1 MRGSIRKRGSTW
13 QLAVY
18 VGYERGRSRYR
29 YETVTG
35 TRREAERRLTQLMA
49 DVDSGRLG
57 PSRAGTLEDLA
68 TAWWD
73 ARADQ
78 LSPTTRREYRRLLDR
93 RILPALGSKR
103 VDRIK
108 PADIERYYAS
118 LRRGEAPGGGVLS
131 PASIRAVHGVLR
143 SMFKAAVRWGYVTTN
158 PLREIDPPRRPKSGL
173 APPLPEEVARLLAR
187 ADEIDPELAAYLR
200 LAAASGARRGELGA
214 LRWNDI
220 DLEAAYV
227 VIARAVVLDGSGS
240 YVEKDTKTHQQRVV
254 SLDEATVTSLTAL
267 RRRAVEN
274 ALRCSVNLPADAFL
288 FSPEADGS
296 VAWNPDRWTYA
307 FVKLRAEVGVNCRL
321 HDLRHY
327 HGTELADAGIPLT
340 AVRDRLGHTSLAT
353 TSIYAHARRVRDRA
367 AADAIGRAVPS

>member
-1 MRGSIRKRGSTW
+1 MRGSIRKRGSSW

-35 TRREAERRLTQLMA
+35 SRRDAERRLTQLMA
-49 DVDSGRLG
+49 DVESGRLG

-68 TAWWD
+68 SAWWD

-78 LSPTTRREYRRLLDR
+78 LSPTTGREYRRLLDR
-93 RILPALGSKR
+93 RIIPALGTKR
-103 VDRIK
+103 VDRIR

-118 LRRGEAPGGGVLS
+118 LRTGEAPGGGKLS
-131 PASIRAVHGVLR
+131 AASIRAIHGILR
-143 SMFKAAVRWGYVTTN
+143 SLFKAAVRWSYVATN
-158 PLREIDPPRRPKSGL
+158 PLREIDPPRRAKTGL
-173 APPLPEEVARLLAR
+173 APPLPAEVAALLAR
-187 ADEIDPELAAYLR
+187 AEEVDADLAVFLR
-200 LAAASGARRGELGA
+200 LAAASGARRGELSA
-214 LRWNDI
+214 LRWPDV
-220 DLEAAYV
+220 DLEGGEL
-227 VIARAVVLDGSGS
+227 VITRAVVFDGAGS
-240 YVEKDTKTHQQRVV
+240 WVEKDTKTHQQRVV
-254 SLDEATVTSLTAL
+254 SLDDVTRASLTGL
-267 RRRAVEN
+267 RLRAVEN
-274 ALRCSVNLPADAFL
+274 ALRCGVRLPADAFV

-307 FVKLRAEVGVNCRL
+307 FVKLRAEVGVTCRL

-353 TSIYAHARRVRDRA
+353 TSIYAHARRVRDKA
-367 AADAIGRAVPS
+367 AAEAIGKALPS

>member
-1 MRGSIRKRGSTW
+1 VRGSIRKRGSSW

-35 TRREAERRLTQLMA
+35 GRREAERRLTQLMA

-93 RILPALGSKR
+93 RILPVLGSKR

-118 LRRGEAPGGGVLS
+118 LRRGDAPGGGELS
-131 PASIRAVHGVLR
+131 AASIRAIHGILR

-158 PLREIDPPRRPKSGL
+158 PLREIDPPRRAKTGL

-187 ADEIDPELAAYLR
+187 ADEIDPELGAYLR

-214 LRWNDI
+214 LRWTDV
-220 DLEAAYV
+220 DLEGGEV
-227 VIARAVVLDGSGS
+227 VIARAVVLDGARS
-240 YVEKDTKTHQQRVV
+240 YLEKDTKTHQRRAI
-254 SLDEATVTSLTAL
+254 SLDDATVVSLTAL
-267 RRRAVEN
+267 RKRAAEN
-274 ALRCSVNLPADAFL
+274 ALRCGVSLPADAFL

-296 VAWNPDRWTYA
+296 IAWNPDHWTYA

-353 TSIYAHARRVRDRA
+353 TSIYAHARRVRDKA
-367 AADAIGRAVPS
+367 AAEAIGKVLPD

>member
-1 MRGSIRKRGSTW
+1 MRGSIRKRGSSW

-78 LSPTTRREYRRLLDR
+78 LSPTTRHEYRRLLDR

-131 PASIRAVHGVLR
+131 AASIRAVHGVLR

-158 PLREIDPPRRPKSGL
+158 PLREIDPPRRAKSGL

-220 DLEAAYV
+220 DLEAADV
-227 VIARAVVLDGSGS
+227 FIARAVVLDSSGS

-254 SLDEATVTSLTAL
+254 SLDEATVTSLTSL

-274 ALRCSVNLPADAFL
+274 ALRCGVNLPADAFL

-296 VAWNPDRWTYA
+296 VAWNPDRWTYT
-307 FVKLRAEVGVNCRL
+307 FVKLHAEVGVNCRL

-353 TSIYAHARRVRDRA
+353 TSIYAHARRVRDKA
-367 AADAIGRAVPS
+367 AADAIGRALPS